1 MIKIPVRNG
10 RAAPEEDDAATEE
23 QQQDDREHAL
33 LQYF

>member
-23 QQQDDREHAL
+23 QQQDDREHAI